1 MDTIKKD
8 TINRV
13 LIVVFG
19 VYFSDINLLK
29 LNLLCLFSDNY
40 LLHRFYIYYR

>member
-13 LIVVFG
+13 LIVVLG
-19 VYFSDINLLK
+19 VYFSDINLLR

-40 LLHRFYIYYR
+40 LLRNLYIL